1 MRGVILRLVR
11 IPLVILS
18 ALTRNKEVN
27 MKWSRPIRWRRNMFA
42 IDFET
47 VAAGDYW
54 GVRDFSDIWQIG
66 ITRLSDGKT
75 KTWTVRPLARHM
87 EHPYWEWYEYQKW
100 NRLTKMEVESAP
112 TLPEVYREI
121 LHFIGVSGILVGHNA
136 FGFDKLAWEQTL
148 QAHNLPLTS
157 HKWMDTKA
165 EYKKLYPGKDMGHR
179 LMNMV
184 DRYTAMDYV
193 EENMHDAGE
202 DAKALA
208 LVMYAVNVHPNFHSI
223 KNWEVR

>member
-1 MRGVILRLVR
+1 M
-11 IPLVILS
+11 
-18 ALTRNKEVN
+18 
-27 MKWSRPIRWRRNMFA
+27 
-42 IDFET
+42 
-47 VAAGDYW
+47 
-54 GVRDFSDIWQIG
+54 Q
-66 ITRLSDGKT
+66 KT
-75 KTWTVRPLARHM
+75 IA
-87 EHPYWEWYEYQKW
+87 
-100 NRLTKMEVESAP
+100 
-112 TLPEVYREI
+112 
-121 LHFIGVSGILVGHNA
+121 
-136 FGFDKLAWEQTL
+136 
-148 QAHNLPLTS
+148 AHNLPLTS

-165 EYKKLYPGKDMGHR
+165 EYKKLYPGEDMGHR